1 MSREGAFSAIRN
13 EWVSIH
19 VKVWEEFM
27 GVEVPFD
34 DNGKRFVIHHLD
46 QNPNNNDILNL
57 VCMTDFEHRRWHNK
71 NLSKETLEKKR
82 VSMIGK
88 NHAEETKLK
97 ISESHKGKKHTEE
110 SKLKTSEAMKGK
122 KHTEETKLKMSEAKK
137 GKKKR
142 IVVCPFCKKSGG
154 CGNMK
159 RYHFDNCKMR

>member
-1 MSREGAFSAIRN
+1 MSRKKAFSAIRN
-13 EWVSIH
+13 EWVNIH

-57 VCMTDFEHRRWHNK
+57 VCMTDSEHSRWH
-71 NLSKETLEKKR
+71 
-82 VSMIGK
+82 GK
-88 NHAEETKLK
+88 NISEETKLK
-97 ISESHKGKKHTEE
+97 IGESRI
-110 SKLKTSEAMKGK
+110 GK
-122 KHTEETKLKMSEAKK
+122 KHTEETKLKMSKATK

-142 IVVCPFCKKSGG
+142 IVVCPFCKKEGG